1 MSRRRRRIHTHT
13 HILEKRE
20 KQRRKRKRKRVRNI
34 KERYKKR
41 RKKEEATTTTTTVTA
56 VAVEGKEEEGRGEQQ
71 RTIVILRNAN
81 FCAALGQ
88 WYRRGRGQNFS
99 RVLHRDR
106 SRPPPPHLAPPTFTW
121 PCTGK
126 AQPASENAST
136 SRETG
141 RIFILVDGAGLKT
154 GEKKKGREEGRKEK
168 RQGEKKR
175 PIFPANYGDD
185 RRGGAVEG
193 VESSRVESPVNREFL
208 FEFITSC
215 RLFQFFLVFFVLR
228 TCNILSRSV
237 FEFGIR
243 SRASIRK
250 LFVRR
255 KREKGGET

>member
-1 MSRRRRRIHTHT
+1 M
-13 HILEKRE
+13 
-20 KQRRKRKRKRVRNI
+20 RNI

-56 VAVEGKEEEGRGEQQ
+56 VAVEGKEEGRGEQQ

-154 GEKKKGREEGRKEK
+154 GEKRKEGRKEGRK
-168 RQGEKKR
+168 RGREEKNDPSFLPITGTIEGEGRSK
-175 PIFPANYGDD
+175 
-185 RRGGAVEG
+185 
-193 VESSRVESPVNREFL
+193 ESSRVES
-208 FEFITSC
+208 S
-215 RLFQFFLVFFVLR
+215 RLLTANSWL
-228 TCNILSRSV
+228 NL
-237 FEFGIR
+237 
-243 SRASIRK
+243 
-250 LFVRR
+250 
-255 KREKGGET
+255 

>member
-13 HILEKRE
+13 HILERSSEGRE
-20 KQRRKRKRKRVRNI
+20 RKRVRNI

-41 RKKEEATTTTTTVTA
+41 RKKEEATTTTTTITA
-56 VAVEGKEEEGRGEQQ
+56 VAVEGKEEGRGEQQ

-154 GEKKKGREEGRKEK
+154 GEKKKGREEGRKEGK
-168 RQGEKKR
+168 GAGRKKTTHLSCQLR
-175 PIFPANYGDD
+175 GRSKGKGG
-185 RRGGAVEG
+185 RRSR
-193 VESSRVESPVNREFL
+193 VESSRVA
-208 FEFITSC
+208 C
-215 RLFQFFLVFFVLR
+215 
-228 TCNILSRSV
+228 
-237 FEFGIR
+237 
-243 SRASIRK
+243 
-250 LFVRR
+250 
-255 KREKGGET
+255 

>member
-1 MSRRRRRIHTHT
+1 MSRRRRRIHSHT
-13 HILEKRE
+13 HILERSSEGRE
-20 KQRRKRKRKRVRNI
+20 RKRVRNI

-41 RKKEEATTTTTTVTA
+41 RKKEEATTTTTTTTVTA

-154 GEKKKGREEGRKEK
+154 GEKKKGREEGRKEGK
-168 RQGEKKR
+168 GAGRKKTTHLSCQLR
-175 PIFPANYGDD
+175 GRSKGKGG
-185 RRGGAVEG
+185 RRSR
-193 VESSRVESPVNREFL
+193 VESSRVA
-208 FEFITSC
+208 C
-215 RLFQFFLVFFVLR
+215 
-228 TCNILSRSV
+228 
-237 FEFGIR
+237 
-243 SRASIRK
+243 
-250 LFVRR
+250 
-255 KREKGGET
+255 